1 MVWRVEED
9 QEGILYAWLDVCLI
23 DIDVNIVDVFDVVR
37 VVHILKIINLP
48 VFILTDT
55 EDYVLIKNEDPLRII
70 FTTLLHRSHYATKN
84 TLKDITTSSKI
95 AG

>member
-23 DIDVNIVDVFDVVR
+23 DIDVNIVDVFDVV
-37 VVHILKIINLP
+37 VHILKIINLP

-55 EDYVLIKNEDPLRII
+55 EDLV
-70 FTTLLHRSHYATKN
+70 
-84 TLKDITTSSKI
+84 DIMF
-95 AG
+95 